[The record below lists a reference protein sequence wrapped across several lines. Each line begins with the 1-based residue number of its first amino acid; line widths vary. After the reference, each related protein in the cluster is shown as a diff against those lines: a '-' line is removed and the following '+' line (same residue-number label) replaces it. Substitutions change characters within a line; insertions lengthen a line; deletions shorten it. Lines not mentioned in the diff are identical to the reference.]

1 MGRATLRRKLVG
13 GGLILLMVPLF
24 ALGVFS
30 VNWASRAMNDLER
43 DQLGALRKV
52 VADQVKTMLDAQA
65 GLLKNAST
73 NDAMIREI
81 IKLISVTGDYDMVQ
95 FRLTQY
101 TTVFHDKN
109 TYEIYFIVDNQGK
122 VVGDAA
128 GGKYKGTNLSGE
140 EYFKKALQGNMIVG
154 KVCAS
159 EGGRGSY
166 VVVAGPLTSAEKG
179 VVGVMVAGWKMDA
192 LNQKI
197 GDLKLGKMGYA
208 FIADEGGR
216 IIVHPDKKVAMNANI
231 AEMKG
236 MDQLAKRMLS
246 FQEGVEE
253 CTWAGDDKIVAFAPV
268 QSAHWSVGLVISKKE
283 LLGPIERMRNIIALA
298 GIVAV
303 AIAGLI
309 ISWVLHRS
317 ITKPINRIVG
327 NLSTGAEQVSS
338 ASGQISAA
346 SQMLAEGASEQA
358 ASIEQSSSSLEQMSS
373 MTKQNAEHASEADR
387 LMRESNEVVV
397 KANKS
402 MEELRLAMEEISKT
416 SQETSKIIKTI
427 DEIAF
432 QTNLLALNA
441 AVEAARAGEAGTGFA
456 VVAGEVRNLAMRAA
470 EAAGNTSQLIEGTL
484 SKINQ
489 GSEIVGKTSDAF
501 SEVAKGA
508 RKVGELISEI
518 AAASS
523 EQAEG
528 IEQVNKAV
536 GGMDK
541 IVQQNAA
548 KAEESAGASEQL
560 NAQAVQMKEIVAEMM
575 KLVGSAGGRD
585 SGNGSAPMADKGFGE
600 MKGAG
605 ARNKTALSLPGE
617 VSPDK
622 VIAVDK
628 GEFREF

>member
-1 MGRATLRRKLVG
+1 
-13 GGLILLMVPLF
+13 
-24 ALGVFS
+24 
-30 VNWASRAMNDLER
+30 
-43 DQLGALRKV
+43 
-52 VADQVKTMLDAQA
+52 
-65 GLLKNAST
+65 
-73 NDAMIREI
+73 
-81 IKLISVTGDYDMVQ
+81 
-95 FRLTQY
+95 
-101 TTVFHDKN
+101 
-109 TYEIYFIVDNQGK
+109 
-122 VVGDAA
+122 
-128 GGKYKGTNLSGE
+128 
-140 EYFKKALQGNMIVG
+140 
-154 KVCAS
+154 
-159 EGGRGSY
+159 
-166 VVVAGPLTSAEKG
+166 
-179 VVGVMVAGWKMDA
+179 MDA

-456 VVAGEVRNLAMRAA
+456 V
-470 EAAGNTSQLIEGTL
+470 
-484 SKINQ
+484 
-489 GSEIVGKTSDAF
+489 
-501 SEVAKGA
+501 
-508 RKVGELISEI
+508 
-518 AAASS
+518 
-523 EQAEG
+523 
-528 IEQVNKAV
+528 
-536 GGMDK
+536 
-541 IVQQNAA
+541 
-548 KAEESAGASEQL
+548 
-560 NAQAVQMKEIVAEMM
+560 
-575 KLVGSAGGRD
+575 
-585 SGNGSAPMADKGFGE
+585 
-600 MKGAG
+600 
-605 ARNKTALSLPGE
+605 
-617 VSPDK
+617 
-622 VIAVDK
+622 
-628 GEFREF
+628 

>member
-1 MGRATLRRKLVG
+1 M
-13 GGLILLMVPLF
+13 
-24 ALGVFS
+24 
-30 VNWASRAMNDLER
+30 
-43 DQLGALRKV
+43 
-52 VADQVKTMLDAQA
+52 ADQVKTMLDAQA

-122 VVGDAA
+122 VVGDDA

-140 EYFKKALQGNMIVG
+140 EYFKKALQGNIIVG

-575 KLVGSAGGRD
+575 KLVGGAGGRD